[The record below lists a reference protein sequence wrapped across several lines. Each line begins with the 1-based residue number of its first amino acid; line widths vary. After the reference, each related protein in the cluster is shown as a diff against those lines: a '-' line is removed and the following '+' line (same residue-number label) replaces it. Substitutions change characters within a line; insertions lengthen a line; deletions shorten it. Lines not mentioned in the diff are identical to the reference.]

1 MMQGMELYRRLGR
14 AVSERRRQLGVS
26 QAEIAEKI
34 GMSRASL
41 ASLETGRQRIM
52 VHQLFALANALKL
65 DSILDLV
72 PPPWAPQEPLPE
84 IRVSGGAPLNARQ
97 QSTVESFLA
106 STFADNQQRKR
117 SS

>member
-1 MMQGMELYRRLGR
+1 MELYRQLGR
-14 AVSERRRQLGVS
+14 TVSSRRRELGVS
-26 QAEIAEKI
+26 QAGIAEKI

-72 PPPWAPQEPLPE
+72 PATWAPQEALPE
-84 IRVSGGAPLNARQ
+84 IRVPGGATLSTRQ
-97 QSTVESFLA
+97 QSEIEGLLTSA
-106 STFADNQQRKR
+106 FANKQPRNR